1 MHILFHR
8 RAGAA
13 LLLCVCL
20 LVSLCGCKA
29 RTGSPSSSS
38 SGSSSSSSSSSR
50 SESSSSGA
58 SSPVLPDDKEK
69 PVPPESA
76 SSVTPEDE
84 NSKPASSEPAAAAG
98 SADLGGIGALPG
110 EAVTWGPGTQ
120 FDDKNRPTACIGLQ
134 AQYEKYGSLF
144 LGAPGQNGEK
154 TVYLTFD
161 QGYENGCTAHILD
174 TLKEKGAPA
183 TFFLTGHYV
192 ESAPELIERMA
203 AEGHTLGN
211 HSNRHL
217 DATEVPLAEMRTD
230 LRELRDM
237 VRERFDTDC
246 TLYRFP
252 EGKFSEQTLALV
264 QAEGCRPVFWS
275 FAYAD
280 WDPDNQPAED
290 EALERLVSRLHD
302 GAIYLL
308 HSVSSTNAAILGRFI
323 DAARAEGYV
332 FSSLA

>member
-1 MHILFHR
+1 MHILSHR

-13 LLLCVCL
+13 LLLCACL
-20 LVSLCGCKA
+20 IFSLCGCKA

-38 SGSSSSSSSSSR
+38 SGSSSSSASSSG

-58 SSPVLPDDKEK
+58 ASPILPDDKEH
-69 PVPPESA
+69 PVPPES
-76 SSVTPEDE
+76 SSSPAPENE
-84 NSKPASSEPAAAAG
+84 SSEPAAPTG
-98 SADLGGIGALPG
+98 SADLGGIGALPA

-120 FDDKNRPTACIGLQ
+120 FDDKNRPTACVGLQ

-144 LGAPGQNGEK
+144 LGAPGQGGEK

-161 QGYENGCTAHILD
+161 QGYENGCTARILD
-174 TLKEKGAPA
+174 TLREKDAPA

-192 ESAPELIERMA
+192 ESAPDLIERMA

-217 DATEVPLAEMRTD
+217 DATEVPLAEMQSD

-237 VRERFDTDC
+237 VHESFGADC

-252 EGKFSEQTLALV
+252 EGKFSEQALALV

-280 WDPDNQPAED
+280 WDPENQPAEG
-290 EALERLVSRLHD
+290 EALERLISRLHD

-323 DAARAEGYV
+323 DAARAEGYT
-332 FSSLA
+332 FSSLE